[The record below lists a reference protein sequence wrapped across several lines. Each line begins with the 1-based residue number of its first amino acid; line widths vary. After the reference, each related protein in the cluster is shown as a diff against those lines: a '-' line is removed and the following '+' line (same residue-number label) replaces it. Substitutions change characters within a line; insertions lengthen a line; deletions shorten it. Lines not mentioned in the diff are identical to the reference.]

1 MCLLAVA
8 DGSGG
13 PANLEAADL
22 LSLLDQLRAGVMLA
36 GPGGELLFAN
46 RTCRELLELG
56 EAGAVERHFLDVL
69 RLTKPYREQVAA
81 VFLEAPGPQ
90 RRAPVRLEAP
100 SGRHYWTEIEARPDP
115 RAPDRRI
122 LYLYDVS
129 EVHHLRRQL
138 DERTH
143 FQDLI
148 GKSDAMRLVYE
159 QITQLSQVDTTVLI
173 RGETGAGK
181 ELVARALH
189 FASHRKDRPF
199 IPVNCAGLTE
209 SLIGS
214 QLFGHKRGAFTG
226 AISDQK
232 GVFEAADGGTV
243 FLDEIG
249 DIPLTLQTSLLRV
262 LQEREFTRLG
272 DSVPRKVDVRFIA
285 ATSRTLSDEVAKG
298 RFREDLLFRIRVARI
313 LLPPLRARRED
324 IPLLVAFFLE
334 RARATTGRP
343 VFEVSA
349 ATMSILMDYH
359 WPGNVRELES
369 AVEAGVIRCRGAVLL
384 PADLPAEI
392 LYAQPAVEAPVIV
405 PYSRAD
411 EQRRIFD
418 ALERARGNRTAAAR
432 LLGMGRATLYRK
444 LRKHGLQER

>member
-1 MCLLAVA
+1 
-8 DGSGG
+8 
-13 PANLEAADL
+13 
-22 LSLLDQLRAGVMLA
+22 
-36 GPGGELLFAN
+36 
-46 RTCRELLELG
+46 
-56 EAGAVERHFLDVL
+56 
-69 RLTKPYREQVAA
+69 AA
-81 VFLEAPGPQ
+81 VFAEAPGPRQ
-90 RRAPVRLEAP
+90 RAPVRLEAP
-100 SGRHYWTEIEARPDP
+100 SGRHYWTEIEAQPDP

-143 FQDLI
+143 FQDLV

-189 FASHRKDRPF
+189 FASHRKDQPF

-232 GVFEAADGGTV
+232 GVFEAADGGAV

-249 DIPLTLQTSLLRV
+249 DIPLSLQTSLLRV
-262 LQEREFTRLG
+262 LQEREITRLG
-272 DSVPRKVDVRFIA
+272 DSVPHKVDVRFIA

-313 LLPPLRARRED
+313 LLPPLRKRRED
-324 IPLLVAFFLE
+324 IPLLVDFFLE
-334 RARATTGRP
+334 RARAATGRR
-343 VFEVSA
+343 VLEVSA
-349 ATMSILMDYH
+349 TAMSILMDYH

-369 AVEAGVIRCRGAVLL
+369 AIEAGVIRCRGAVLL
-384 PADLPAEI
+384 PEDLPVEI
-392 LYAQPAVEAPVIV
+392 LHAQPAVAAPVII

-411 EQRRIFD
+411 EQRRILD
-418 ALERARGNRTAAAR
+418 ALERARGNRAAAAR

-444 LRKHGLQER
+444 LRKHGLLER